1 LSGVARLIA
10 QDSCFIGRNAL
21 THKRTERQNQIRRQA
36 VEKGM
41 IVAKM
46 LNIVKVL
53 ALCAVVKH
61 YESAVMSEQI
71 SVCVLALA
79 VSSAAVFRKPHDD

>member
-1 LSGVARLIA
+1 
-10 QDSCFIGRNAL
+10 
-21 THKRTERQNQIRRQA
+21 
-36 VEKGM
+36 M